1 MGIHITGGAKPKDK
15 QRAKGL
21 FRQLV
26 FLLIDT
32 VLIFASTALALLLRF
47 ESGFGGAE
55 TAYNFFSYLPIHV
68 LIYMLVFLFGGLY
81 RVLWKYAGMHE
92 LARLCVLSALACGIT
107 YSVNNLFALGF
118 SSSVIIIN
126 ALLVALFIGT
136 SRLWERTAKQIR
148 RDVKNHTETDASK
161 KRLMI
166 IGAGVGCSYVLNL
179 CKREKGLHSVPIL
192 IIDDDPSKQGMRL
205 QNVPILGMS
214 KDIPVLAEQN
224 KIHEIIIAIPSA
236 HITDS
241 DALIG
246 LCKQTMCRVRILS
259 VAQGL
264 DTPPAKRTFQL
275 RDLDVADFLMRNE
288 AHLDLAGTSAYL
300 TGKTVLI
307 TGGGGSIGSELCR
320 QVMRFSPKLLVVYDI
335 YENSSYELECELKQA
350 YNGEC
355 RIEVVIGSIRDR
367 IRLNE
372 VFIQY
377 RPDVVFHAAAH
388 KHVPLMEQSYGEAI
402 KNNVFGTRNLLE
414 VSERFNV
421 ERFVMLSTDKAVNP
435 TSIMG
440 ATKRINEMMV
450 QLFSKDSRMKCMMV
464 RFGNVLGSHGSV
476 LRLFEA
482 QIKKGGPVTVT
493 HPDIVRFF
501 MTIPEAAQLVLQA
514 GAFAQSGAIYAL
526 DMGEPIRIMD
536 LAEKVIRFYG
546 YEPNV
551 DMPIKITGLRA
562 GEKLYEELLC
572 ENERAQLITTQ
583 HERIFVVPAVDI
595 DKKWF
600 QEQLTLLEREVG
612 EGFIESRGG
621 KTLIQTLIKE
631 LVPNYFPPDMPSH
644 QVWNAESTVLS
655 QKITG

>member
-1 MGIHITGGAKPKDK
+1 MGIHETSDAKPKDK
-15 QRAKGL
+15 LRPKGL

-26 FLLIDT
+26 FLLIDV
-32 VLIFASTALALLLRF
+32 VLICVSTALALLLRF
-47 ESGFGGAE
+47 DFGMGGDV
-55 TAYNFFSYLPIHV
+55 TVHSLLRYLPVHV
-68 LIYMLVFLFGGLY
+68 LIYMFVFVFGGLY

-92 LARLCVLSALACGIT
+92 LARLCVLSAIGCIIT
-107 YSVNNLFALGF
+107 HIANIAISLGF
-118 SSSVIIIN
+118 SSSVIFIT

-136 SRLWERTAKQIR
+136 SRLWERTARQIR
-148 RDVKNHTETDASK
+148 RDVKSHSGADKNK

-166 IGAGVGCSYVLNL
+166 VGAGVGCSYVLNL
-179 CKREKGLHSVPIL
+179 CNREKGLHSVPVL

-205 QNVPILGMS
+205 QNVPILGTS

-224 KIHEIIIAIPSA
+224 KIQEIIIAIPA
-236 HITDS
+236 ARIADS
-241 DALIG
+241 DGLIG

-259 VAQGL
+259 VAQGI
-264 DTPPAKRTFQL
+264 DAPPAKKTFQL
-275 RDLDVADFLMRNE
+275 RDVDVADFLMRNE

-350 YNGEC
+350 YNGDC

-367 IRLNE
+367 MRLNE
-372 VFIQY
+372 VFAQY

-402 KNNVFGTRNLLE
+402 KNNVSGTRNLLE

-450 QLFSKDSRMKCMMV
+450 QLFSKESRMKCMMV

-476 LRLFEA
+476 LRLFEG
-482 QIKKGGPVTVT
+482 QIKMGGPVTVT

-551 DMPIKITGLRA
+551 DMPIKITGLRP

-572 ENERAQLITTQ
+572 ENERAQLITTD

-600 QEQLTLLEREVG
+600 NEHLALLEQEVG
-612 EGFIESRGG
+612 QGFMESRGG
-621 KTLIQTLIKE
+621 KKLVQMHIKE
-631 LVPNYFPPDMPSH
+631 LVPNYEPSDPQH
-644 QVWNAESTVLS
+644 QVWHMERSSLS

>member
-1 MGIHITGGAKPKDK
+1 MGIHETSDAKPKDK
-15 QRAKGL
+15 LRPKGL

-26 FLLIDT
+26 FLLIDV
-32 VLIFASTALALLLRF
+32 VLICVSTALALLLRF
-47 ESGFGGAE
+47 DFGMGGDV
-55 TAYNFFSYLPIHV
+55 TVHSLLRYLPVHV
-68 LIYMLVFLFGGLY
+68 LIYMFVFVFGGLY

-92 LARLCVLSALACGIT
+92 LARLCVLSAIGCIIT
-107 YSVNNLFALGF
+107 HIANIAISLGF
-118 SSSVIIIN
+118 SSSVIFIT

-136 SRLWERTAKQIR
+136 SRLWERTARQIR
-148 RDVKNHTETDASK
+148 RDVKSHSGADKNK

-166 IGAGVGCSYVLNL
+166 VGAGVGCSYVLNL
-179 CKREKGLHSVPIL
+179 CNREKGLHSVPVL

-205 QNVPILGMS
+205 QNVPILGTS

-224 KIHEIIIAIPSA
+224 KIQEIIIAIPA
-236 HITDS
+236 ARIADS
-241 DALIG
+241 DGLIG

-259 VAQGL
+259 VAQGI
-264 DTPPAKRTFQL
+264 DAPPAKKTFQL
-275 RDLDVADFLMRNE
+275 RDVDVADFLMRNE

-350 YNGEC
+350 YNGDC
-355 RIEVVIGSIRDR
+355 RIQVVIGSIRDR
-367 IRLNE
+367 MRLNE
-372 VFIQY
+372 VFAQY

-402 KNNVFGTRNLLE
+402 KNNVSGTRNLLE

-450 QLFSKDSRMKCMMV
+450 QLFSKESRMKCMMV

-476 LRLFEA
+476 LRLFEG
-482 QIKKGGPVTVT
+482 QIKMGGPVTVT

-526 DMGEPIRIMD
+526 DMGKPIRIMD

-551 DMPIKITGLRA
+551 DMPIKITGLRP

-572 ENERAQLITTQ
+572 ENERAQLITTD

-595 DKKWF
+595 DKNWF
-600 QEQLTLLEREVG
+600 NEHLALLEQEVG
-612 EGFIESRGG
+612 QGFMESRGG
-621 KTLIQTLIKE
+621 KKLVQMLIKE
-631 LVPNYFPPDMPSH
+631 LVPNYEPSELQH
-644 QVWNAESTVLS
+644 QVWHIERSSLS

>member
-1 MGIHITGGAKPKDK
+1 MGIHETSDAKPKDK
-15 QRAKGL
+15 LRPKGL

-26 FLLIDT
+26 FLLIDV
-32 VLIFASTALALLLRF
+32 VLICVSTALALLLRF
-47 ESGFGGAE
+47 DFGMGGDV
-55 TAYNFFSYLPIHV
+55 TVHSLLRYLPVHV
-68 LIYMLVFLFGGLY
+68 LIYMFVFVFGGLY

-92 LARLCVLSALACGIT
+92 LARLCVLSAIGCIIT
-107 YSVNNLFALGF
+107 HIANIAISLGF
-118 SSSVIIIN
+118 SSSVIFIT

-136 SRLWERTAKQIR
+136 SRLWERTARQIR
-148 RDVKNHTETDASK
+148 RDVKSHSGADKNK

-166 IGAGVGCSYVLNL
+166 VGAGGGCSYVLNL
-179 CKREKGLHSVPIL
+179 CNREKGLHSVPVL

-205 QNVPILGMS
+205 QNVPILGTS

-224 KIHEIIIAIPSA
+224 KIQEIIIAIPA
-236 HITDS
+236 ARIADS
-241 DALIG
+241 DGLIG

-259 VAQGL
+259 VAQGI
-264 DTPPAKRTFQL
+264 DAPPAKKTFQL
-275 RDLDVADFLMRNE
+275 RDVDVADFLMRNE

-350 YNGEC
+350 YNGDC
-355 RIEVVIGSIRDR
+355 RIQVVIGSIRDR
-367 IRLNE
+367 MRLNE
-372 VFIQY
+372 VFAQY

-402 KNNVFGTRNLLE
+402 KNNVSGTRNLLE

-450 QLFSKDSRMKCMMV
+450 QLFSKESRMKCMMV

-476 LRLFEA
+476 LRLFEG
-482 QIKKGGPVTVT
+482 QIKMGGPVTVT

-526 DMGEPIRIMD
+526 DMGKPIRIMD

-551 DMPIKITGLRA
+551 DMPIKITGLRP

-572 ENERAQLITTQ
+572 ENERAQLITTD

-595 DKKWF
+595 DKNWF
-600 QEQLTLLEREVG
+600 NEHLALLEQEVG
-612 EGFIESRGG
+612 QGFMESRGG
-621 KTLIQTLIKE
+621 KKLVQMLIKE
-631 LVPNYFPPDMPSH
+631 LVPNYEPSELQH
-644 QVWNAESTVLS
+644 QVWHIERSSLS